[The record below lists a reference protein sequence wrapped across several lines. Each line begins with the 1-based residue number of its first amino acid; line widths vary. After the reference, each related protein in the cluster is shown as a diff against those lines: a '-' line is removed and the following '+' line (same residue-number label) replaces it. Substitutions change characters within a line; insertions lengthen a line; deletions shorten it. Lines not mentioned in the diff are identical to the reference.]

1 MVGIKRF
8 FVFTTFVLIIGFS
21 CFYWVSFYYQKN
33 ENGIPIPNK
42 AILKEKI
49 VSTERVMYIYKFDG
63 LQQTDGFPENYK
75 IRLKISGW
83 NYSGIESEGALFV
96 FKKNDGSTLYI
107 SIYND
112 EFSLSMPN

>member
-1 MVGIKRF
+1 MISMKRF
-8 FVFTTFVLIIGFS
+8 FVFISFVLIIGFL

-33 ENGIPIPNK
+33 EDGIPIPNK
-42 AILKEKI
+42 AILKEKT
-49 VSTERVMYIYKFDG
+49 VSTERVMYIYRLDG
-63 LQQTDGFPENYK
+63 LQQTDGFPESYK
-75 IRLKISGW
+75 IRLKLSGW

-96 FKKNDGSTLYI
+96 FKKNDGSKLYI